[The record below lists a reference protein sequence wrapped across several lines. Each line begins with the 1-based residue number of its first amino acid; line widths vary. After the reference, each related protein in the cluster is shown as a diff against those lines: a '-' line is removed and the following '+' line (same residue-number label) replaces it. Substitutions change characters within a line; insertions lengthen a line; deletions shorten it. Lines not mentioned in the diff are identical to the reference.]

1 MPGAKASKGF
11 AATYAHAAIGIAEID
26 ENGCL
31 LRVNE
36 TVCAITG
43 YGRDELLG
51 MVVFDMTHPDDR
63 DRDRAHYAEQANGR
77 GETATSSRS
86 AWCARTGA

>member
-1 MPGAKASKGF
+1 MC
-11 AATYAHAAIGIAEID
+11 HH
-26 ENGCL
+26 
-31 LRVNE
+31 
-36 TVCAITG
+36 G

-51 MVVFDMTHPDDR
+51 MVVFHMTHPDDR

-77 GETATSSRS
+77 GDGYVVGS